1 MAQNL
6 LTVDQAA
13 TRLGV
18 HRKTA
23 LRYIHDGRLKATRVG
38 KAYRILPAD
47 LDSFAGLP
55 VAGPKPSGARTTSI
69 VEIPE
74 LSVHESG
81 RIVTALQALL
91 TSRTNHAESVRL
103 QSAYDVVERQL
114 KLVLIGGPGMVS
126 SFMAFLGTLLEDQG

>member
-1 MAQNL
+1 MSKNL

-55 VAGPKPSGARTTSI
+55 VAGPKPSGARVTSI
-69 VEIPE
+69 AEIPG
-74 LSVHESG
+74 LSVHDSG

-91 TSRTNHAESVRL
+91 ASRTGHAESVRL
-103 QSAYDVVERQL
+103 QTAYDVEERQL
-114 KLVLIGGPGMVS
+114 KLVLIGEPGAVS
-126 SFMAFLGTLLEDQG
+126 SFMAFLARLLEGQG